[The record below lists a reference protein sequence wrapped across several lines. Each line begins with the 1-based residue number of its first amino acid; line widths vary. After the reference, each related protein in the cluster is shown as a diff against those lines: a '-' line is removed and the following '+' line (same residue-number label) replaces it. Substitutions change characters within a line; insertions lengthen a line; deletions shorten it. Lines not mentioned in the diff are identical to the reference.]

1 MGAFAPIRDFVET
14 LVHPSAQQDALTAA
28 RHRAFI
34 APRLIG
40 GILALGAFP
49 FYLVGRGT
57 ASGAEL
63 IVFGWP
69 AVPILSAY
77 YLSRSGDYESAHV
90 LSAAALTGF
99 AVLVAAWT
107 GGLSSFAAI
116 WFVVAPFEAV
126 LSDSR
131 RAVVLASIM
140 ALAAAAG
147 LVLLGAVHLL
157 PVISGK
163 EWAAAATFGVTF
175 AVVYAVALAVS
186 AEALARAGSLLRAA
200 EADRYR
206 LLAHATTDV
215 ITRHGSD
222 GDVLFASPAAES
234 LFGAPVAA
242 LHGRGL
248 LQRVHVADRPAYLMA
263 LGDAAALSENRATQ
277 FRARR
282 HCDAGTSR
290 DAASFVWI
298 EMQCRPLGDAAGAP
312 RGQSGREV
320 VALLR
325 ELRQPRQEQQP
336 VQHIAAELEHAAMP
350 MRKSA

>member
-14 LVHPSAQQDALTAA
+14 LVHPSAQQDALMAA

-49 FYLVGRGT
+49 FYLIGRGP

-77 YLSRSGDYESAHV
+77 YLSRTGDYENAYA

-116 WFVVAPFEAV
+116 WFVVAPFEAA
-126 LSDSR
+126 LSGSR
-131 RAVVLASIM
+131 RAVGVASII
-140 ALAAAAG
+140 AVAAAAV

-157 PVISGK
+157 PVIGGQ
-163 EWAAAATFGVTF
+163 EWAAVATFGIAF
-175 AVVYAVALAVS
+175 AVVYAVALAIS
-186 AEALARAGSLLRAA
+186 AEALTRAGASLRAA

-206 LLAHATTDV
+206 LLAHAMTDV
-215 ITRHGSD
+215 ITRHGRD

-234 LFGAPVAA
+234 LFGAPAA
-242 LHGRGL
+242 TLHGRGL

-282 HCDAGTSR
+282 HDGSGENGHAV
-290 DAASFVWI
+290 SFVWI
-298 EMQCRPLGDAAGAP
+298 EMQCRPLGDVAGASC
-312 RGQSGREV
+312 GQGGGEV

-325 ELRQPRQEQQP
+325 ELRRPQQKEQP
-336 VQHIAAELEHAAMP
+336 VQHIAAEREQAAMP

>member
-1 MGAFAPIRDFVET
+1 VGAFAPICDFVET
-14 LVHPSAQQDALTAA
+14 LVHPSAQQDTLAAA

-49 FYLVGRGT
+49 FYLVGRGVP
-57 ASGAEL
+57 SSAEF

-69 AVPILSAY
+69 AVPIVSAY

-99 AVLVAAWT
+99 AALVGAWT
-107 GGLSSFAAI
+107 GGLGSFAAM
-116 WFVVAPFEAV
+116 WFVVAPLEAA
-126 LSDSR
+126 LSGSR
-131 RAVVLASIM
+131 RAVRAASIM
-140 ALAAAAG
+140 SMAAAAA

-157 PVISGK
+157 PVIGGK
-163 EWAAAATFGVTF
+163 EWASVAAFGVAF
-175 AVVYAVALAVS
+175 AVGYAVALAFS
-186 AEALARAGSLLRAA
+186 AEALARAGSSLR
-200 EADRYR
+200 EIEETRYR
-206 LLAHATTDV
+206 LLAHATSDV

-234 LFGAPVAA
+234 LFGAPATA

-263 LGDAAALSENRATQ
+263 LGDAAALAQNRATQ

-282 HCDAGTSR
+282 DCGPGEGPPVAP
-290 DAASFVWI
+290 FVWI
-298 EMQCRPLGDAAGAP
+298 EMQCRPLSAIAATP
-312 RGQSGREV
+312 RGQGGGEV

-325 ELRQPRQEQQP
+325 ELRQPPRHEQP
-336 VQHIAAELEHAAMP
+336 LEPIAAEPDAAAIP

>member
-1 MGAFAPIRDFVET
+1 VGAFAPIRDFVET

-57 ASGAEL
+57 ASSAEL
-63 IVFGWP
+63 VVFVWP

-77 YLSRSGDYESAHV
+77 YLSRTGDYESAHV
-90 LSAAALTGF
+90 VSAAALIGF
-99 AVLVAAWT
+99 AVLVAACT
-107 GGLSSFAAI
+107 GGVGSFAAI
-116 WFVVAPFEAV
+116 WFVVAPLEAA
-126 LSDSR
+126 LSPSR
-131 RAVVLASIM
+131 RAVVAASVM
-140 ALAAAAG
+140 ALAAAAA

-157 PVISGK
+157 PVVSGQ
-163 EWAAAATFGVTF
+163 EWAAAAAFGVAF

-186 AEALARAGSLLRAA
+186 AETLARAGSSLREA

-263 LGDAAALSENRATQ
+263 LGDAAALAENRATQ

-282 HCDAGTSR
+282 DGGCESR
-290 DAASFVWI
+290 DVAPFVWI
-298 EMQCRPLGDAAGAP
+298 EMQCRPLSDLADAS
-312 RGQSGREV
+312 RGTDGHEV

-325 ELRQPRQEQQP
+325 ELRQHGHKERPVEQ
-336 VQHIAAELEHAAMP
+336 VAAELEHAATP

>member
-49 FYLVGRGT
+49 FYLVGRGA

-77 YLSRSGDYESAHV
+77 YLSRTGDYESAHV

-116 WFVVAPFEAV
+116 WFVVAPFEAA
-126 LSDSR
+126 LAGSR

-140 ALAAAAG
+140 ALAVAAV
-147 LVLLGAVHLL
+147 LVLLGALHLL
-157 PVISGK
+157 PVISAK
-163 EWAAAATFGVTF
+163 EWATAAAFGVAF
-175 AVVYAVALAVS
+175 AVVYAVAVAVS
-186 AEALARAGSLLRAA
+186 AEKLARAGSSLRAA
-200 EADRYR
+200 EEDRYR
-206 LLAHATTDV
+206 LLAHAMSEV
-215 ITRHGSD
+215 ITRHGRD
-222 GDVLFASPAAES
+222 GDVLFASPGAES

-282 HCDAGTSR
+282 HGGSGASR
-290 DAASFVWI
+290 GAAPFVWI
-298 EMQCRPLGDAAGAP
+298 EMQCRPLSDVADAS
-312 RGQSGREV
+312 RGQGGREV

-325 ELRQPRQEQQP
+325 ELRQPRHEEQP
-336 VQHIAAELEHAAMP
+336 VQHAAELRHAAMP
-350 MRKSA
+350 VRKSA

>member
-14 LVHPSAQQDALTAA
+14 LVHPSAQQTALLAA

-40 GILALGAFP
+40 GVLALGAFP
-49 FYLVGRGT
+49 LYLVGRGA
-57 ASGAEL
+57 ASSAEL

-77 YLSRSGDYESAHV
+77 YLSRTGDFETAHV
-90 LSAAALTGF
+90 ISAAALTGF
-99 AVLVAAWT
+99 AALVAAWT
-107 GGLSSFAAI
+107 GGVGSFAAI
-116 WFVVAPFEAV
+116 WFVVAPLEAS
-126 LSDSR
+126 LSGSR
-131 RAVVLASIM
+131 RAVIAASVI
-140 ALAAAAG
+140 ALAAAAA
-147 LVLLGAVHLL
+147 LVLLGVAHVL

-163 EWAAAATFGVTF
+163 EWQAVAAFGVAF
-175 AVVYAVALAVS
+175 AVIYAVALGVS
-186 AEALARAGSLLRAA
+186 AEALARAGSSLRQE

-215 ITRHGSD
+215 VTRHGSD

-263 LGDAAALSENRATQ
+263 LGDAAVLSENRATQ

-282 HCDAGTSR
+282 DSGSNEGR

-298 EMQCRPLGDAAGAP
+298 EMRCRPLSDVADTPRRQGD
-312 RGQSGREV
+312 REV
-320 VALLR
+320 VALMR
-325 ELRQPRQEQQP
+325 ELRQPRYDEQSVEQNT
-336 VQHIAAELEHAAMP
+336 AKLEHAAMP
-350 MRKSA
+350 VRKSA

>member
-14 LVHPSAQQDALTAA
+14 LVHPSAQHDALTAA

-40 GILALGAFP
+40 GILALAAFP
-49 FYLVGRGT
+49 FYLVGRGA
-57 ASGAEL
+57 ASSAEL

-69 AVPILSAY
+69 AVPIVSAY
-77 YLSRSGDYESAHV
+77 YLSRTGDYESAHM

-99 AVLVAAWT
+99 AVLIAAWT
-107 GGLSSFAAI
+107 GGLGSFAAI
-116 WFVVAPFEAV
+116 WFVVAPFEVAV
-126 LSDSR
+126 SGSR
-131 RAVVLASIM
+131 RAVVATSLM
-140 ALAAAAG
+140 ALAVAA
-147 LVLLGAVHLL
+147 LLALLAAVHLL

-163 EWAAAATFGVTF
+163 EWAAAAAFGVMF
-175 AVVYAVALAVS
+175 AVVYAVAIAVS
-186 AEALARAGSLLRAA
+186 AEALARSALSLREA
-200 EADRYR
+200 EMERYR
-206 LLAHATTDV
+206 LLAHAATDV

-222 GDVLFASPAAES
+222 GDVLFASPSAAS
-234 LFGAPVAA
+234 LFGAPAAA

-263 LGDAAALSENRATQ
+263 LGDAAALSENRTTR

-282 HCDAGTSR
+282 AGGPGESW
-290 DAASFVWI
+290 DVAPFVWI
-298 EMQCRPLGDAAGAP
+298 EMRCRPFGDIADAS
-312 RGQSGREV
+312 RGKGGREV

-325 ELRQPRQEQQP
+325 ELQQPRHEEQR
-336 VQHIAAELEHAAMP
+336 VDHIAVQREHTAIP

>member
-14 LVHPSAQQDALTAA
+14 LVHPSAQHDVLTAA

-34 APRLIG
+34 ASRLIG
-40 GILALGAFP
+40 GIIALGAFP
-49 FYLVGRGT
+49 FYLVGRGA
-57 ASGAEL
+57 ASSAEL

-77 YLSRSGDYESAHV
+77 YLSRTGDYESAHV
-90 LSAAALTGF
+90 FSASALIGF
-99 AVLVAAWT
+99 AMLVAVWT

-116 WFVVAPFEAV
+116 WFAVAPLEAA
-126 LSDSR
+126 LSGSR
-131 RAVVLASIM
+131 RAVVAASVM
-140 ALAAAAG
+140 ALAAAGG
-147 LVLLGAVHLL
+147 LALLGAAHVL

-163 EWAAAATFGVTF
+163 EWAAVAAFGVAF
-175 AVVYAVALAVS
+175 AVVYAVALGVS
-186 AEALARAGSLLRAA
+186 AEALARAGSSLRQA

-215 ITRHGSD
+215 VTRHGRD
-222 GDVLFASPAAES
+222 GDVLFASPAAEF

-248 LQRVHVADRPAYLMA
+248 LQRVHIADRPAYLMA
-263 LGDAAALSENRATQ
+263 LGDAAALAENRATQ

-282 HCDAGTSR
+282 DGGLEPSPN
-290 DAASFVWI
+290 AAPFVWI
-298 EMQCRPLGDAAGAP
+298 EMQCRPLTSVAETP
-312 RGQSGREV
+312 REQGGREV

-325 ELRQPRQEQQP
+325 ELQQPRNDEQR
-336 VQHIAAELEHAAMP
+336 VEHTAAELEDAAMP
-350 MRKSA
+350 MRKRA

>member
-34 APRLIG
+34 TPRLIG

-49 FYLVGRGT
+49 FYLVGRGP
-57 ASGAEL
+57 ASSAEL

-69 AVPILSAY
+69 AVPIVSAY
-77 YLSRSGDYESAHV
+77 YLSRTGDYESAHV

-99 AVLVAAWT
+99 AALIAAWT
-107 GGLSSFAAI
+107 GGFSSFAAI
-116 WFVVAPFEAV
+116 WFVVAPFEAA
-126 LSDSR
+126 LSGSR
-131 RAVVLASIM
+131 RAVVAASVMTI
-140 ALAAAAG
+140 AAAAA
-147 LVLLGAVHLL
+147 LLLLGAAHLL
-157 PVISGK
+157 PAISGK
-163 EWAAAATFGVTF
+163 EWAAPAAFGVAF
-175 AVVYAVALAVS
+175 AVVYAVALALC
-186 AEALARAGSLLRAA
+186 AEALARAGSSLREA
-200 EADRYR
+200 EEDKYR

-215 ITRHGSD
+215 ITRHGRH
-222 GDVLFASPAAES
+222 GDVLFVSPAAES

-263 LGDAAALSENRATQ
+263 LGDAAALAESRATQ

-282 HCDAGTSR
+282 DGGSGDGEDVAP
-290 DAASFVWI
+290 FVWV
-298 EMQCRPLGDAAGAP
+298 EMQCRPLGDVADST
-312 RGQSGREV
+312 RGEGGREV

-325 ELRQPRQEQQP
+325 ELRRPRHEKQYVEQIP
-336 VQHIAAELEHAAMP
+336 AELKPGEMP

>member
-1 MGAFAPIRDFVET
+1 VGAFAPIRDFVET
-14 LVHPSAQQDALTAA
+14 LVHPSAQQDVLNAA

-34 APRLIG
+34 TPRLIG
-40 GILALGAFP
+40 GIIALGAFP
-49 FYLVGRGT
+49 LYLVGRGA

-77 YLSRSGDYESAHV
+77 YLSRTGNFESAQV
-90 LSAAALTGF
+90 VSAAALTGF
-99 AVLVAAWT
+99 AALVAAWT

-116 WFVVAPFEAV
+116 WFVVAPLESA
-126 LSDSR
+126 LSGSR
-131 RAVVLASIM
+131 RTIIAASVM
-140 ALAAAAG
+140 ALAAAVA
-147 LVLLGAVHLL
+147 LVLLGAAHVL

-163 EWAAAATFGVTF
+163 EWTAAAAFGVAF
-175 AVVYAVALAVS
+175 AVVYAVALGAA
-186 AEALARAGSLLRAA
+186 AEALSRAGSLLREAD
-200 EADRYR
+200 ADRYR
-206 LLAHATTDV
+206 LLAHATNDV
-215 ITRHGSD
+215 ITRHGRD

-234 LFGAPVAA
+234 LFGAPAAA

-263 LGDAAALSENRATQ
+263 LGDAAALSENRAAQ

-282 HCDAGTSR
+282 DGSDESR
-290 DAASFVWI
+290 NAAPFVWI
-298 EMQCRPLGDAAGAP
+298 EMQCRPLSGAADSP
-312 RGQSGREV
+312 RWQGGREV

-325 ELRQPRQEQQP
+325 ELRQPRNEEQR
-336 VQHIAAELEHAAMP
+336 VEHVAAEREHAAMP

>member
-1 MGAFAPIRDFVET
+1 MGAFAPIRDFIET

-57 ASGAEL
+57 ASSAEL

-77 YLSRSGDYESAHV
+77 YLSRTGDYESAHV
-90 LSAAALTGF
+90 VSAVALTGF
-99 AVLVAAWT
+99 AVLIAAWT
-107 GGLSSFAAI
+107 GGLGSFAAI
-116 WFVVAPFEAV
+116 WFVVAPLEAA
-126 LSDSR
+126 LSGSR
-131 RAVVLASIM
+131 RAIAAASVM
-140 ALAAAAG
+140 ALTAAAM
-147 LVLLGAVHLL
+147 LVLLGAAHLL
-157 PVISGK
+157 PVVSGK
-163 EWAAAATFGVTF
+163 EWAAAAGFGVAF
-175 AVVYAVALAVS
+175 AVVYAVALALA
-186 AEALARAGSLLRAA
+186 AETLARAGFSLREA

-206 LLAHATTDV
+206 LLAQATTDV

-263 LGDAAALSENRATQ
+263 LGDAAALAENRATQ

-282 HCDAGTSR
+282 DSGAGETR
-290 DAASFVWI
+290 DAAPFVWI
-298 EMQCRPLGDAAGAP
+298 EMQCRPLSDVAQTSRAKG
-312 RGQSGREV
+312 GREV

-325 ELRQPRQEQQP
+325 ELRQSRRETQP
-336 VQHIAAELEHAAMP
+336 VEHIAAELEHAARP

>member
-1 MGAFAPIRDFVET
+1 MSAFAPIRDFVET
-14 LVHPSAQQDALTAA
+14 LVHPSAQQDALGVA

-49 FYLVGRGT
+49 FYLVGRGA
-57 ASGAEL
+57 ASSAEL

-77 YLSRSGDYESAHV
+77 YLSRTGDYESAHIV
-90 LSAAALTGF
+90 SAAALAGF
-99 AVLVAAWT
+99 AVFVAIWT

-116 WFVVAPFEAV
+116 WFVIAPLEAA
-126 LSDSR
+126 LSGSR
-131 RAVVLASIM
+131 RAVLAASVM
-140 ALAAAAG
+140 ALAAAAA
-147 LVLLGAVHLL
+147 LLLPGVAHVL

-163 EWAAAATFGVTF
+163 EWAAAAAFGVAF
-175 AVVYAVALAVS
+175 AVIYAVALGVS
-186 AEALARAGSLLRAA
+186 AEALARAGSSLREA

-215 ITRHGSD
+215 VTRHGKD

-263 LGDAAALSENRATQ
+263 LGDAAALSEHRAAQ

-282 HCDAGTSR
+282 AGGPDQGR
-290 DAASFVWI
+290 DAARFVWI
-298 EMQCRPLGDAAGAP
+298 EMQCRPFGDIADPAG
-312 RGQSGREV
+312 GQGSREV

-325 ELRQPRQEQQP
+325 ELRQPRSEQR
-336 VQHIAAELEHAAMP
+336 VEHIAAELEHAAMP